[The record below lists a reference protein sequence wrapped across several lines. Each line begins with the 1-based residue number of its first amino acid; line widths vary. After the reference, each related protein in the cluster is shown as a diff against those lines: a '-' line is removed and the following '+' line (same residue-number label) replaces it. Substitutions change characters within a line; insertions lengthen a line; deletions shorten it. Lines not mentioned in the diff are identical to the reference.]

1 MKLLAVF
8 LLGVFLVAAAEKKP
22 PQPLSIPAAAVK
34 SEDGSYRYTDSHGTK
49 WIYRKTPFG
58 IARIEDKPAAAPVVD
73 ASANV
78 KATECGDSI
87 CFERPGPFGTY
98 KWQRSKT
105 ELNDMEQ
112 AAWNRA
118 KPAAAGQD

>member
-1 MKLLAVF
+1 MKLITVF
-8 LLGVFLVAAAEKKP
+8 LLGVFLLAADEKKP
-22 PQPLSIPAAAVK
+22 AQPLSIPAAAVK
-34 SEDGSYRYTDSHGTK
+34 SEDGSYRYTDAHGTK

-58 IARIEDKPAAAPVVD
+58 IARVEDKPAVAPPVD
-73 ASANV
+73 ASAYV

-98 KWQRSKT
+98 KWQRSKS

-118 KPAAAGQD
+118 KSGGSAQD